1 MDNSFTILLQGRI
14 EPKAM
19 DFWANN
25 LPNSKIVVSV
35 WDDDIHYDFPKNW
48 NVVVNKKPIERIGF
62 GNFDLQ
68 LISTLEGLK
77 HIHTQYVIKM
87 RCDEYYSNLLFI
99 VDKMLSEPEKI
110 MCGSLFFK
118 EVGMHPFAIS
128 DHIIGGKLENIKL
141 MFQSAYENIKN
152 GFWKL
157 PIAESQLGFAYLWKR
172 DSEIREKVSDISIY
186 DSLHPDPTPF
196 NSDKG
201 KMDVGMAIKSIETFT
216 NRIRGE
222 LGLETPQWKNIKVW
236 NKLMEYSVK
245 DIERYLQK
253 SEYPNINER
262 EILKRWFHIIDVN
275 ELKPYLATAITNS
288 GDRMWLE
295 SNFDNYLCITEL

>member
-19 DFWANN
+19 DFWVNN
-25 LPNSKIVVSV
+25 LSDSKIVVSV
-35 WDDDIHYDFPKNW
+35 WNDDIQYDFPEDW

-68 LISTLEGLK
+68 LLSTLEGLK
-77 HIHTQYVIKM
+77 LIDTQWVVKM
-87 RCDEYYSNLLFI
+87 RCDEYYSNLPFLI
-99 VDKMLSEPEKI
+99 EKMISEPEKI

-128 DHIIGGKLENIKL
+128 DHIIGGKTENIKL

-172 DSEIREKVSDISIY
+172 DSEIREKISDISIY

-295 SNFDNYLCITEL
+295 SNFHNYLCITEL

>member
-35 WDDDIHYDFPKNW
+35 WDDDIQYDFPEDW
-48 NVVVNKKPIERIGF
+48 NVVVNKKPVERIGF

-68 LISTLEGLK
+68 LLSTLEGLK
-77 HIHTQYVIKM
+77 TIHTQWVIKM
-87 RCDEYYSNLLFI
+87 RCDEYYSNLSFI
-99 VDKMLSEPEKI
+99 VDKMVSEPDKI

-128 DHIIGGKLENIKL
+128 DHIIGGKTDNIKL

-157 PIAESQLGFAYLWKR
+157 PIPESQLGFGYLWER

-201 KMDVGMAIKSIETFT
+201 KIDVGMAIKSIETFT

-236 NKLMEYSVK
+236 NTLMEYSVK

-262 EILKRWFHIIDVN
+262 EMLKRWFHIIDVN